1 MEEAFSPCILCRE
14 NCCCWWWYDILLEAL
29 FEKSALPG
37 RVGLLPSTFDMEW
50 VDPPI
55 FPRAPL
61 AVAGLA
67 GNGGGWE
74 FDELQGNNQCN

>member
-1 MEEAFSPCILCRE
+1 M
-14 NCCCWWWYDILLEAL
+14 LEAL

-74 FDELQGNNQCN
+74 FDELQKTFNKVFLMSWKPHIF